1 MSNSYAL
8 AFLKG
13 TKMKTIPG
21 NIVAKNSFDKDIAI
35 LLDRYTVPETKVE
48 FDDIYEVVDG
58 IVEPTRWKKEQR

>member
-35 LLDRYTVPETKVE
+35 LLDRYTVPETEVE

-58 IVEPTRWKKEQR
+58 IVEPTRWKKEQ